1 MAHEILSVKLYQL
14 DEQLGRLHSRIHISE
29 TATHD
34 RLRREIDALEQ
45 ERIQADAVLRERL
58 HGSKAPLVSV
68 LSRNYGQ
75 IEGIIQEMCH
85 QLAEMES
92 GCADGETMAED
103 KILLAEYALDFAQQ
117 AAERALLLS
126 LEAIDAQLLLQN
138 EEGR

>member
-58 HGSKAPLVSV
+58 HRSKAPLVSV

>member
-58 HGSKAPLVSV
+58 YRSKAPLVSV